1 MTRAGAAA
9 SGRRASGRRSMAGAL
24 LTGLATS
31 AAGQGEPSPA
41 TAARLDTVVVTGLRA
56 SLATAERLRRDAL
69 GVSEAIVADDVQ
81 KLPDF
86 SLTDALQRITGIQV
100 ARDRGDGAA
109 LSLRGLTQIETTLNG
124 REVFTAGSG
133 RGLDFAD
140 IPAEMLA
147 AVEVHKTASAPRI
160 EGGLAGTIDL
170 RTRRPFDFASQALAF
185 SMRGVRGDLAGHVAP
200 QVSTLASGRWRLDGV
215 GEVGAL
221 LAWTLQRRAWREDQ
235 KSAGNPLARTDLVV
249 GQTVFVPNG
258 SSESSSR
265 GTRERR
271 GTSLVLQWRPS
282 ERFETTAEH
291 HQARLLTLQDTHQ
304 INLLP
309 GTGVEPGSV
318 ALFPGSRDVS
328 RITWTDAPISVLSF
342 ARDTL
347 DRVRQSAIGAR
358 WNDDAWTWS
367 ADLSRTSS
375 SNSLYF
381 SGPVLGTT
389 AARFTHDLGTRT
401 PSTFVTGTDLL
412 DPAGYRVATIADRR
426 RPFDGALRA
435 GRVDAEW
442 RPTAGWVESVAAGLR
457 LARRSADNAPGL
469 VVADAAVP
477 AAFQDPAAL
486 PGSLRPGSTDDF
498 LSGAGGTSVSRYL
511 VGNLDSARDPGAL
524 RSAYGITTPIPD
536 GSNALGLWRIDEHS
550 LAGYLNLGFGVDRLG
565 LAGEAGL
572 RVVRT
577 DTHVAGARSVPAT
590 GATAPVDAR
599 SRGSDV
605 LPSVALRFALSPSLD
620 ARIAASKTLTRPD
633 FNQLSPSVTLVRNV
647 VTPSLNVGGAGNP
660 ELRPVRSRNLDAAL
674 DQRLGEHAA
683 LRAGIFLKKVDGFV
697 ATVSRPE
704 VYDGETYQVS
714 RPENSTPA
722 DIRGAEL
729 GAQSLFDGLPHAWR
743 GLGAQLNY
751 TWVDGD
757 TPSLATGERVPLQNL
772 SKHSA
777 NLVGFV
783 EREHWQARL
792 AYHWRNRFPSGTVSV
807 VGEGTQTVYTRAY
820 GWLDGSVRW
829 RLDREV
835 WLSIEGLNL
844 LNTVRR
850 SELGTAT
857 RPQSAWR
864 NDRQI
869 AITLSARL

>member
-1 MTRAGAAA
+1 
-9 SGRRASGRRSMAGAL
+9 MAGAL
-24 LTGLATS
+24 LTGFAAS
-31 AAGQGEPSPA
+31 AAGQSDPSPA
-41 TAARLDTVVVTGLRA
+41 SPLRLDTVVVTGLRA
-56 SLATAERLRRDAL
+56 SLVTAERLRRDQL

-86 SLTDALQRITGIQV
+86 SLTDALQRVSGIQI
-100 ARDRGDGAA
+100 ARDRGDGTG
-109 LSLRGLTQIETTLNG
+109 LSLRGLVQVETTLNG

-147 AVEVHKTASAPRI
+147 AVEVHKTASAPRV
-160 EGGLAGTIDL
+160 EGGLGGTIDL
-170 RTRRPFDFASQALAF
+170 RTRRPFDFTANALAF

-200 QVSTLASGRWRLDGV
+200 QVSALGSGRWRLDGA
-215 GEVGAL
+215 GEFGAL
-221 LAWTLQRRAWREDQ
+221 LSWTLQRRGWREDQ
-235 KSAGNPLARTDLVV
+235 KSAGNPLARTDLVA
-249 GQTVFVPNG
+249 GETVFVPNG
-258 SSESSSR
+258 SSESASR

-291 HQARLLTLQDTHQ
+291 HQARLLTLQDTEQ

-309 GTGVEPGSV
+309 GTGFEPGSV
-318 ALFPGSRDVS
+318 ALFPGTRDVS

-347 DRVRQSAIGAR
+347 DRVRQSAVGAR

-367 ADLSRTSS
+367 ADLSRTAS

-389 AARFTHDLGTRT
+389 AARFTHDLGSRT
-401 PSTFVTGTDLL
+401 PSTSVSGTDLL
-412 DPAGYRVATIADRR
+412 DPANYRVASVADRR
-426 RPFDGALRA
+426 RPFDGVLRA
-435 GRVDAEW
+435 GRIDAEW
-442 RPTAGWVESVAAGLR
+442 RPAHGGVESVAAGLR
-457 LARRSADNAPGL
+457 LARRSAGNAPGL
-469 VVADAAVP
+469 VIADATVP
-477 AAFQDPAAL
+477 AALQDPAAL
-486 PGSLRPGSTDDF
+486 PGSLHPNATDDF

-511 VGNLDSARDPGAL
+511 VGNLDAARNPGAL
-524 RSAYGITTPIPD
+524 RSAYGITAPIPAG
-536 GSNALGLWRIDEHS
+536 GSALGLWRIDEHS
-550 LAGYLNLGFGVDRLG
+550 LAGYLNAGFGVESLG
-565 LAGEAGL
+565 LQGEAGL

-577 DTHVAGARSVPAT
+577 DTAVAGARSVPAT
-590 GATAPVDAR
+590 GGTTPVDAR
-599 SRGSDV
+599 SRGTDA
-605 LPSVALRFALSPSLD
+605 LPSIALRFALTPSLD
-620 ARIAASKTLTRPD
+620 ARVAASKTLTRPD
-633 FNQLSPSVTLVRNV
+633 FNQLSPSVTLVRNP

-660 ELRPVRSRNLDAAL
+660 ELRAVRSRNLDAAL
-674 DQRLGEHAA
+674 DHRIGAHTT
-683 LRAGIFLKKVDGFV
+683 LRAGVFLKKVDGFV

-714 RPENSTPA
+714 RPENSTPV
-722 DIRGAEL
+722 DLRGVEL
-729 GAQSLFDGLPHAWR
+729 GAQSLFDRLPPAWR
-743 GLGAQLNY
+743 GLGMQANY
-751 TWVDGD
+751 TLVDGD

-783 EREHWQARL
+783 EREGWQVRL

-857 RPQSAWR
+857 RPQSVWR
-864 NDRQI
+864 NDRQV
-869 AITLSARL
+869 AITLSFRL